1 MKPGAVEVPVNQRLK
16 LPANIY
22 GAATGSLKVKDAGS
36 FSKEDLWNESSLQ
49 WWYNESCRKL
59 RRNYSGGRKPALL

>member
-36 FSKEDLWNESSLQ
+36 FCQLHISREREMNQIHGE
-49 WWYNESCRKL
+49 
-59 RRNYSGGRKPALL
+59 PALKGDRYHADRK

>member
-36 FSKEDLWNESSLQ
+36 FHQ
-49 WWYNESCRKL
+49 WMNPLKKRLPLIQAAASY
-59 RRNYSGGRKPALL
+59 